1 MAISS
6 RKKFAIS
13 LIGAAA
19 GSVVFSRLFET
30 QWLEVNQE
38 QISLGLEKPLRLL
51 HLSDLHAS
59 ELVPYDYL
67 EEAIELGLGYHPDI
81 ICITGDFITNRI
93 PAKKTYKRLLQKLS
107 AAAPSY
113 GSFGNHDGGSWIIR
127 KGGYKTLDPVSD
139 LLGESDIV
147 PLRNESMYVTIKQ
160 QKLRLVGL
168 GDLWA
173 ADLLPETD
181 LFNTPEEATP
191 TIVLSHN
198 PDTKDHLKK
207 YPWQL
212 LLAGH
217 THGGQFRLPGIGAP
231 IAPVRDMRYVE
242 GLHEWDNRWLHV
254 SRGIGNVYGFRI
266 NCRPQVSI
274 LDLV

>member
-1 MAISS
+1 MGIST

-13 LIGAAA
+13 MIGAAA
-19 GSVVFSRLFET
+19 GSIVFSRLFET
-30 QWLEVNQE
+30 QWLELHQE
-38 QISLGLEKPLRLL
+38 QIPLGLDVPLRLL

-59 ELVPYDYL
+59 DLVPYDYL
-67 EEAIELGLGYHPDI
+67 EEAIELGLGYQPDL

-93 PAKKTYKRLLQKLS
+93 PDKKTYRRLLQKLS
-107 AAAPSY
+107 VAAPTF
-113 GSFGNHDGGSWIIR
+113 GSFGNHDGGNWIIK
-127 KGGYKTLDPVSD
+127 KGGYKTLDPVGD
-139 LLGESDIV
+139 LLGESDII
-147 PLRNESMYVTIKQ
+147 PLRNESRIIEVNG
-160 QKLRLVGL
+160 QKLRMVGL

-173 ADLLPETD
+173 ADLLPKKD
-181 LFNTPEEATP
+181 LFNAQGEHIP

-198 PDTKDHLKK
+198 PDTKDHLKP

-242 GLHEWDNRWLHV
+242 GLHQWDERWLHV

-274 LDLV
+274 LDLT